1 MQLVDVEKREL
12 LRIARMSIE
21 AAIQGTPP
29 IRNTTERESLRTPS
43 GVFVTLRAKGELRGC
58 IGYVEPRLPLVQAVA
73 EVAVKSAFE
82 DPRFMPLTLA
92 ELSSTE
98 IEISVLSPLSKVT
111 DINSIEVGRHGLVI
125 DAGYTRGLLL
135 PHVATEY
142 VWDRE
147 QFLDH
152 TALKA
157 GLPAEIWRTGKVQ
170 VFSFTTTT
178 FSESEL
184 LQPHK

>member
-1 MQLVDVEKREL
+1 MQLADEEKREL
-12 LRIARMSIE
+12 LRIARASID
-21 AAIQGTPP
+21 AAIKGDPP
-29 IRNTTERESLRTPS
+29 VGNTTERESLRQPS
-43 GVFVTLRAKGELRGC
+43 GVFVTLRAEGELRGC
-58 IGYVEPRLPLVQAVA
+58 IGYVEPRLPLFQAVA

-82 DPRFMPLTLA
+82 DPRFAPLSIA
-92 ELSSTE
+92 ELPSTE
-98 IEISVLSPLSKVT
+98 IEISVLSPLSRVT
-111 DINSIEVGRHGLVI
+111 DMSSIEVGRHGLVI

-142 VWDRE
+142 LWDRE

-157 GLPAEIWRTGKVQ
+157 GLPPEIWRTGKVQ